1 MLRTREEIYN
11 GVRECLVN
19 ALGVSEETIKP
30 PASLVNDLG
39 AESIDFLDVVF
50 RLEKTFGIKIP
61 RGDLFPENL
70 LTDPSFVKEGRIT
83 AMGMNELKHR
93 LPHVNFAQFEK
104 DPLVSQLSDIFTVG
118 MITDYLCDKLAQKA
132 SAR

>member
-1 MLRTREEIYN
+1 VEKTKDQIFQ

-19 ALGVSEETIKP
+19 ALGVSENQVSLDS
-30 PASLVNDLG
+30 SLVKDLG

-70 LTDPSFVKEGRIT
+70 LTNPAFVKDGKIT
-83 AMGMNELKHR
+83 PAGLTELKR
-93 LPHVNFAQFEK
+93 KLSHVDFTQFEEN
-104 DPLVSQLSDIFTVG
+104 PLVSRLSDIFTVK
-118 MITDYLCDKLAQKA
+118 MIVDYLFEKTSVKA
-132 SAR
+132 KA